1 MSDDTCRYCHRTLI
15 EIDHYGEWLIGL
27 ACRDQMATTEVQRSI

>member
-27 ACRDQMATTEVQRSI
+27 ACRDQEVNFVGLSI